1 MIRFEGTPLKA
12 WDGIIQSD
20 GDYFLS
26 ETQYVFLEKGTLP
39 IFTKTKDSWTVEVDG
54 TYLAVQSE

>member
-1 MIRFEGTPLKA
+1 MKFEGTPIKE

-20 GDYFLS
+20 GQYWLS
-26 ETQYVFLEKGTLP
+26 ETQFVFLEKGTLP
-39 IFTKTKDSWTVEVDG
+39 IFTKTKDGWAVEVDG